1 MDYGRHRR
9 IYRYQKKGEHKMKI
23 YHGSIEQVTAPEI
36 RLSDRTLDYGNG
48 FYATTSHAQAERWVR
63 RRIRENKVDVG
74 YVNIYEFD
82 PQTMQTYNTISFSTP
97 TEEWVDFVMA
107 NRMQKGFTHDYDI
120 VYGPVAND
128 HVYTAFALYEGNIIS
143 KQALIAELRTYTLV
157 DQYLFHTERALS
169 SLRFIKA
176 EEVRI

>member
-1 MDYGRHRR
+1 MN
-9 IYRYQKKGEHKMKI
+9 I

-36 RLSDRTLDYGNG
+36 RLSDRTQDYGNG
-48 FYATTSHAQAERWVR
+48 FYATTSHAQAEKWVR

-128 HVYTAFALYEGNIIS
+128 HVYTAFAQQTGTHCRIAHLYSCRPIFVPHGTGTQQSEIYKSRGG
-143 KQALIAELRTYTLV
+143 
-157 DQYLFHTERALS
+157 
-169 SLRFIKA
+169 
-176 EEVRI
+176 